1 MEERK
6 MNKRPDKIFV
16 DEVVKNSERRSGAKE
31 ILTHELAKKIALMV
45 DQFPDASIDV
55 TWENVVLQTKLRFGK
70 EFRRNVLSQK
80 KWDGKRLIA
89 DAYHDAKEVQRRQV
103 RDTAPKYG
111 NEPRSRL
118 RMIVAKL
125 QAEVLALRSQ
135 LAQVRAVQYDEIHSL
150 LDTRTPLNRLVT
162 VKMKPD
168 ASAADSASGD
178 GGAGSIASIATTRL
192 SARKTRTATGVGRP
206 NGNNSGEGHE

>member
-1 MEERK
+1 MKMKGRK
-6 MNKRPDKIFV
+6 MNKRPDKVLV
-16 DEVVKNSERRSGAKE
+16 DEVGKNSKRQSGAKE
-31 ILTHELAKKIALMV
+31 VLTQELAKKIALMV
-45 DQFPDASIDV
+45 EQFPDASIDV
-55 TWENVVLQTKLRFGK
+55 TWENVVLQTKLRFGE

-80 KWDGKRLIA
+80 KWDGKKLIA
-89 DAYHDAKEVQRRQV
+89 DAYHDAKEVQRRQA

-162 VKMKPD
+162 VKAEHE
-168 ASAADSASGD
+168 ASRTDGPSGE
-178 GGAGSIASIATTRL
+178 GGGGSVASIATARL
-192 SARKTRTATGVGRP
+192 AAGKTKKAAGAGRP
-206 NGNNSGEGHE
+206 NGNKRGGP